1 MTIWPFSSQIAR
13 LQVIR
18 TTPRECET
26 RNTVPASSRSCMI
39 RFSLRRRNSASPVAS
54 ASSIIR
60 ISWPIEAAIANLRRA
75 AMPEEYAVIGRLM
88 NSPRSANSTIQS
100 RRASACSRVMPIA
113 MQPSRMLRSPDRSR
127 ISAAFTP
134 SREGRPEV

>member
-60 ISWPIEAAIANLRRA
+60 ISWLIDAAIAKLRRA
-75 AMPEEYAVIGRLM
+75 AMPEE
-88 NSPRSANSTIQS
+88 
-100 RRASACSRVMPIA
+100 
-113 MQPSRMLRSPDRSR
+113 
-127 ISAAFTP
+127 
-134 SREGRPEV
+134 